1 MYHTLDYGA
10 GGSMAFLNNSG
21 AVMGN
26 RNAQSENVHNAE
38 PSGRAMLDKALRAC
52 RPHFLMVALFSALLN
67 LLYIAPTIY
76 MLQIYDRVVPTRGT
90 LTLAF
95 LTLVLC
101 FALAT
106 LSGLDLIRS
115 RTLVW
120 ASNRLERLVAPMLLS
135 ALLHRTDQNRGSYVL
150 REFDSVRG
158 VIAGPGMLALL
169 DAPWTPIYI
178 ALGWLIHPALGM
190 LALAGSLLLIGVALL
205 NERAVKGPARRANDA
220 KALAYS
226 SLDRSINLGET
237 VRGLGMRQALV
248 ERHMSERQ
256 ISAGLVLPSSFR
268 SAAYLSTTKFVRQ
281 LLQSLAL
288 GLGALL
294 AVQGSI
300 SAGAIFAA
308 SLLVTRALAPMEQ
321 IVSAWRAIVQ
331 ARNGWDHMRH
341 LLEGEDS
348 TFRHTLL
355 PIPTGKMSVEAVV
368 VVAPGSQRIIISGIS
383 FSLEPG
389 ESLGIIGA
397 SGAGKSTL
405 ARALTRATPLASG
418 TIRLDGVDLRDWDE
432 AQLATHVGY
441 APQEPGLFPGTVKE
455 NIAQFDPLVAVD
467 QIFVDDEVVEAAR
480 LAGAHDM
487 IVRLP
492 NGYDTLIDTGGAGLS
507 IGQAARISLS
517 RAFYRSPRYM
527 VLDEP
532 NASLDAEGETS
543 LIAAMKRMK
552 EDGVTLIVVAHR
564 IGVLGNVDKLLLLKN
579 GQIELF
585 GPRDTVIR
593 KIMEMQATTRPMP
606 TAHAGE
612 RR

>member
-26 RNAQSENVHNAE
+26 RNTQSEKVRNSE
-38 PSGRAMLDKALRAC
+38 PSERAMLDKALRAC
-52 RPHFLMVALFSALLN
+52 RPHLLMVALFSALLN

-256 ISAGLVLPSSFR
+256 ISAALVLPSSFR
-268 SAAYLSTTKFVRQ
+268 SAAYLSTTKFARQ

-341 LLEGEDS
+341 LLEGEDN

-355 PIPTGKMSVEAVV
+355 PIPAGKMSVEAVV

-397 SGAGKSTL
+397 SGAGKSTFV
-405 ARALTRATPLASG
+405 RALTRATPLASG

-432 AQLATHVGY
+432 AQLATHIGY

-467 QIFVDDEVVEAAR
+467 QVFVDDEVIEAAR

-507 IGQAARISLS
+507 VGQAARISLS

>member
-256 ISAGLVLPSSFR
+256 ISAALVLPSSFR

-405 ARALTRATPLASG
+405 ARAITKATPLASG

-432 AQLATHVGY
+432 AQLATHIGY

>member
-106 LSGLDLIRS
+106 LSGLDLVRS

-135 ALLHRTDQNRGSYVL
+135 ALLRRTDQNRGSYVL

-256 ISAGLVLPSSFR
+256 ISAALVLPSSFR
-268 SAAYLSTTKFVRQ
+268 SAAYLSTTKFARQ

-341 LLEGEDS
+341 LLEGEDN

-355 PIPTGKMSVEAVV
+355 PIPAGKMSVEAVV

-397 SGAGKSTL
+397 SGAGKSTFV
-405 ARALTRATPLASG
+405 RALTRATPLASG

-432 AQLATHVGY
+432 AQLATHIGY

-467 QIFVDDEVVEAAR
+467 QVFVDDEVIEAAR

-507 IGQAARISLS
+507 VGQAARISLS

>member
-256 ISAGLVLPSSFR
+256 ISAALVLPSSFR

>member
-1 MYHTLDYGA
+1 
-10 GGSMAFLNNSG
+10 
-21 AVMGN
+21 
-26 RNAQSENVHNAE
+26 
-38 PSGRAMLDKALRAC
+38 
-52 RPHFLMVALFSALLN
+52 MVAVFSALLN

-76 MLQIYDRVVPTRGT
+76 MFQIYDRVVPTRGT

-101 FALAT
+101 FALIT

-120 ASNRLERLVAPMLLS
+120 ASNRLERLIAPMLLS

-169 DAPWTPIYI
+169 DAPWTPIYV

-205 NERAVKGPARRANDA
+205 NERAIKGPARRANDA

-237 VRGLGMRQALV
+237 VRGLGMRRALV
-248 ERHMSERQ
+248 ERHMGERQ
-256 ISAGLVLPSSFR
+256 ISAALVLPSSFR

-331 ARNGWDHMRH
+331 ARNGWDHMRQ
-341 LLEGEDS
+341 LLAGEEG

-355 PIPTGKMSVEAVV
+355 PIPTGRMNVEAAV

-405 ARALTRATPLASG
+405 ARALTRAAPLASG

-432 AQLATHVGY
+432 AQLATHIGY

-467 QIFVDDEVVEAAR
+467 QVFVDDEVVEAAR

-507 IGQAARISLS
+507 VGQAARISLS

-564 IGVLGNVDKLLLLKN
+564 IGVLGNVDKLLLLKS

-585 GPRDTVIR
+585 GPRDSVIR
-593 KIMEMQATTRPMP
+593 KIMEMQATIRPMP